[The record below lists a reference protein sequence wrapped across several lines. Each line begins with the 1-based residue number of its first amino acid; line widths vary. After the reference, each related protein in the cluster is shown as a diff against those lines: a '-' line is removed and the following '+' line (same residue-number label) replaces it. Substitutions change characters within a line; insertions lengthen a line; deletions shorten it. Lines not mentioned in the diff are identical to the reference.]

1 MRGQHLHY
9 NPHGLLPL
17 WASRTIGAMP
27 LQLGEILNDRYRI
40 EGQLGKGGMGAVY
53 LAHDLTL
60 NIKVAVKENLNPNP
74 ESERQFRR
82 EALLLATL
90 RHPNLPRVTDHFI
103 LNQRQYLVMD
113 YVAGVDLHTRSVENP
128 PTVEEVLAW
137 AEAVADALHYLHT
150 RQPPV
155 IHRDIKPANL
165 KLQPDGSV
173 VLVDFGIAKESDL
186 AQTTTG
192 ARGLTPGF
200 SPPEQY
206 GDQRTDARSDQ
217 YALAATLYALLTG
230 QRPADSIQR
239 MLGKEQLK
247 PIRQLNPAVPEHVE
261 AALERAMALDRDQR
275 FPDIDSFRR
284 ALRGELALET
294 IRAPLPPTA
303 RPARRRWP
311 LIAGLAGGGALIL
324 LGGTAWLLLS
334 RLPGAAPAPTATTP
348 QVSIASLVPPATPPS
363 ITPTTPPPSATPE
376 PTSTPMPSPSPTATP
391 ATVLLGGASR
401 IAFVSDREDGRT
413 LQIWSMNPD
422 GTDPLQIT
430 FGPGDKAQPR
440 WSPDGQKLL
449 YVAPGGRDAFG
460 NDLGLDIFVINADRS
475 GEPTNLTAS
484 PGDDTDPAWSPDGT
498 RIAFASTRVNDLRQ
512 VFVMGVRCEPS
523 PATCNVTDAPH
534 NLSAGF
540 AVEYSPA
547 WSPDGQTLAVAA
559 SINLA
564 PGRIFIRSA
573 EGGEPTMFDRRD
585 RIIGADHL
593 SWSSDGLWIAFSWL
607 VRRGQQEIY
616 IASVERPGL
625 DPKPLTN
632 SLGNKEPA
640 FSPNGQWIAFTS
652 TRDQN
657 PEIYIMTNNGSGQ
670 KNLTQHPGRD
680 LQPDWKPAIT
690 P

>member
-1 MRGQHLHY
+1 
-9 NPHGLLPL
+9 
-17 WASRTIGAMP
+17 MP
-27 LQLGEILNDRYRI
+27 LQPGEILNDRYRI
-40 EGQLGKGGMGAVY
+40 EEQLGKGGMGAVY

-60 NIKVAVKENLNPNP
+60 NIKVAVKENLNLNP

-103 LNQRQYLVMD
+103 LSERQYLVMD
-113 YVAGVDLHTRSVENP
+113 YVAGVDLHTRSMEKP
-128 PTVEEVLAW
+128 PAVEEVLAW

-165 KLQPDGSV
+165 KLRPDGSV

-217 YALAATLYALLTG
+217 YALAASLYALLTG

-303 RPARRRWP
+303 RPPRRRWP

-324 LGGTAWLLLS
+324 LGGAAWLLLG
-334 RLPGAAPAPTATTP
+334 RLPGAVPAPAATTSLVTIAPLVPAETPPTLTATA
-348 QVSIASLVPPATPPS
+348 IPPT
-363 ITPTTPPPSATPE
+363 ATPE
-376 PTSTPMPSPSPTATP
+376 PSPTPMPSPTPTQMP
-391 ATVLLGGASR
+391 APVLLGGASR
-401 IAFVSDREDGRT
+401 IAFVSDREDDRT

-422 GTDPLQIT
+422 GTDPVQIT

-440 WSPDGQKLL
+440 WSPDGQKIL
-449 YVAPGGRDAFG
+449 YVAPGGRDASG
-460 NDLGLDIFVINADRS
+460 NDLGLDLFVINADRS

-484 PGDDTDPAWSPDGT
+484 PGDDMDPTWSPDGT
-498 RIAFASTRVNDLRQ
+498 RIAFTSTRVNDLRQ
-512 VFVMGVRCEPS
+512 VFIMSVECEPS
-523 PATCNVTDAPH
+523 PGTCAVTDPPR
-534 NLSAGF
+534 NVSAGF
-540 AVEYSPA
+540 AIEYSPA

-564 PGRIFIRSA
+564 PGRIFLRSA

-640 FSPNGQWIAFTS
+640 FSPDGQWIAFTS

-680 LQPDWKPAIT
+680 LQPDWKPATT